1 MNLTSCLHEFDHR
14 GILLTLF
21 NQTKYILCTLTKT
34 RGVSSVQ
41 AELLAGSGGRMMIT
55 THDAAPSPV
64 RSRCTLHS
72 LFKLLV

>member
-1 MNLTSCLHEFDHR
+1 MNLTSCLHVFDHR
-14 GILLTLF
+14 GILLTYL
-21 NQTKYILCTLTKT
+21 TKQNIILCTLTKT